1 MQIHRHVQDN
11 LRKAVSHAYGLERED
26 IELSHPADLSHG
38 DYASNIALQLAK
50 QLNDSPRN
58 IAEKIASSIDID
70 GVVEK
75 VEIAGPGFINFFIK
89 KEALFEVLVTFDG
102 DFGISKSGSYGRVML
117 EFGQPN
123 THKMP
128 HIGHLF
134 SYIYGE
140 SLARL
145 LEAVGVEVY
154 RVNYQGDVGPHVA
167 KCLWALQQYDSS
179 YPKSLEDRIT
189 LLQQM
194 YQQGSAAYLDDP
206 AAKEAI
212 DDLNKKI
219 YAQDAS
225 IKDLWIETRQWC
237 LDYYKEFE
245 SRLSIRYER
254 SYLESEVFQDGIDL
268 VKANEGTVFEISEGA
283 YVFRGSNYGLHD
295 RVFVTSRDTATY
307 EAKDLALEILKM
319 REQLNDLLIITT
331 AHEQNEYFRVVF
343 KALETIRPDLSGKLL
358 HIGFGMVNLKTGKM
372 GSRTGNIIGAIDLV
386 DGVISQIKGK
396 FGLSEELSEQI
407 GIGAVKYSFLKTNPL
422 QDTVFDLEE
431 SISQEGNSGP
441 YLQYTYARCKSILSK
456 AEEVSLSIKPLAG
469 ELSDEESILLRTI
482 YQFSEYVE
490 LAAKQYAPNLV
501 AGFLYEL
508 AKAYNGLY
516 QKSPILTEE
525 DPDKRQL
532 RLILTNASS
541 QVLKQGLMLLGI
553 DAPERM

>member
-1 MQIHRHVQDN
+1 MQIHQHVQDN

-50 QLNDSPRN
+50 QLNDAPRN

-89 KEALFEVLVTFDG
+89 KEALLEVLVKFDD

-167 KCLWALQQYDSS
+167 KCLWALQQYDLS

-225 IKDLWIETRQWC
+225 IKDLWIKTRQWC

-245 SRLSIRYER
+245 SKLGIRYDR
-254 SYLESEVFQDGIDL
+254 SYLESEVFAKGMQI
-268 VKANEGTVFEISEGA
+268 VKDNVGRVFEISEGA
-283 YVFRGSNYGLHD
+283 YVFRGSNHGLHD

-319 REQLNDLLIITT
+319 REQPNDLLIITT
-331 AHEQNEYFRVVF
+331 AHEQNEYFKVVF
-343 KALETIRPDLSGKLL
+343 KALETISPDLSGKLL

-372 GSRTGNIIGAIDLV
+372 GSRTGHIIGAIDLV
-386 DGVISQIKGK
+386 DGVIGQIKGK
-396 FGLSEELSEQI
+396 FGLSEELSGQI

-422 QDTVFDLEE
+422 QDTIFDLEE

-456 AEEVSLSIKPLAG
+456 AEEVSLSIKPLMG

-482 YQFSEYVE
+482 YQFPEYVE

-508 AKAYNGLY
+508 AKTYNSLY

-532 RLILTNASS
+532 RLTLTNASS